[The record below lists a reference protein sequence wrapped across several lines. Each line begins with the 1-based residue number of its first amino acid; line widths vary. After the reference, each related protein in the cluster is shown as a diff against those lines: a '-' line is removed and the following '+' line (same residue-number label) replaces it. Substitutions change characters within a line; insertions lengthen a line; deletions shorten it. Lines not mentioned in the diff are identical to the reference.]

1 MKRELRTVP
10 IIVAASLLAAT
21 NVYAESWNCSRD
33 NLVREVVIEYPQG
46 SALPCKVVYKKQT
59 EGVYDQD
66 LWTSDNT
73 EGYCEEK
80 AAGLV
85 AKLEGWGWVC
95 LETVT
100 SETNVIAE

>member
-1 MKRELRTVP
+1 MKRELRTLP
-10 IIVAASLLAAT
+10 IIAAASILAT
-21 NVYAESWNCSRD
+21 SSVYADSWSCSKGD
-33 NLVREVVIEYPQG
+33 LVREVVIEYPQG

-59 EGVYDQD
+59 EGIYDQD
-66 LWTSDNT
+66 LWSADST

-95 LETVT
+95 LETVNT
-100 SETNVIAE
+100 EGNVVAQ

>member
-1 MKRELRTVP
+1 MKRDLRTLPVLA
-10 IIVAASLLAAT
+10 VASILAAT
-21 NVYAESWNCSRD
+21 GAYADSWNCSKD

-66 LWTSDNT
+66 LWTADST

-85 AKLEGWGWVC
+85 ARLEGWGWVC
-95 LETVT
+95 LETVN
-100 SETNVIAE
+100 SEADVVAE

>member
-1 MKRELRTVP
+1 MKRELRTLP
-10 IIVAASLLAAT
+10 IIAAASILAA
-21 NVYAESWNCSRD
+21 NNAYADSWSCSSGD
-33 NLVREVVIEYPQG
+33 LVRDVVIEYPMG
-46 SALPCKVVYKKQT
+46 SALPCKVIYKKQT
-59 EGVYDQD
+59 EGVYDQE
-66 LWTSDNT
+66 LWSADST

-95 LETVT
+95 LETVN